1 MGIPGSISN
10 FRVIKGTALYTS
22 SFTPPSTTL
31 TNVTGTT
38 LLCCQDS
45 NATTGAVLP
54 SGSTI
59 TANGNAAASNTSPFL
74 YDNNHGN
81 FGVNTGTSNITK
93 ITIPHHAADTLYY
106 YCNAHSGM
114 GSSINVTTDIRK
126 ADPYAWKNV
135 LASPLVGYN
144 SDVSADINV
153 NSSTKAISTG
163 GDPSASN
170 LSNFYGGS
178 YNFDG
183 NDT

>member
-1 MGIPGSISN
+1 MEYKRKYTYSDSINYLQSGFTISSNQYSTSEWGIPGSISN

-93 ITIPHHAADTLYY
+93 ITIHTR
-106 YCNAHSGM
+106 C
-114 GSSINVTTDIRK
+114 
-126 ADPYAWKNV
+126 
-135 LASPLVGYN
+135 
-144 SDVSADINV
+144 
-153 NSSTKAISTG
+153 
-163 GDPSASN
+163 
-170 LSNFYGGS
+170 
-178 YNFDG
+178 
-183 NDT
+183 